1 MIKPLWGMLIAVVM
15 MASCASNPSSE
26 VPAPAPAETTPTTQA
41 ASPTDAANAPA
52 APATAPSTRATTAEP
67 DTTLENDTTV
77 VPGDRVGPITRDT
90 TRADLAEAFGEANL
104 KDETVALGEG
114 ETEAGTIV
122 YPDSERSLTVVWT
135 DDSRTKL
142 GAVINLGP
150 AWKTPEG
157 IGVGMPFSEL
167 QNKLGEFQLYGFDWD
182 YGGTVVLENSQLAK
196 YDGLLILRVEP
207 AADASEKSPSNYEAV
222 IGDQLFPSTD
232 PNFQNLGIKVGEM
245 AVSLD
250 PQG

>member
-1 MIKPLWGMLIAVVM
+1 MIKPLWGTLMVVLIT
-15 MASCASNPSSE
+15 ASCASNSSSE
-26 VPAPAPAETTPTTQA
+26 APVATPAETTPATQA
-41 ASPTDAANAPA
+41 SAPANASV
-52 APATAPSTRATTAEP
+52 APATAPSTEATTVES
-67 DTTLENDTTV
+67 DTTV
-77 VPGDRVGPITRDT
+77 VPGERVGPITRET
-90 TRADLAEAFGEANL
+90 TRADLAEAFGETNL
-104 KDETVALGEG
+104 KDETVGLGEG

-122 YPDSERSLTVVWT
+122 YPNSERSLTVIWT
-135 DDSRTKL
+135 DDSRSKL

-207 AADASEKSPSNYEAV
+207 AADASEKSPSHYEAV

-232 PNFQNLGIKVGEM
+232 PNFQNLGVKVGEM

-250 PQG
+250 PEG